1 MRRSSCA
8 GLAAAAL
15 AALSA
20 APALA
25 CSACGCSLT
34 SDWVGEGL
42 TGQPGWR
49 AELRY
54 DYLPQTDLRSG
65 THGVDRSA
73 ITLPADREIERY
85 TRNHYVTASL
95 DYMPSQAWGVSVQL
109 PYILRP
115 HDTVA
120 EGDTDLSH
128 SRTDGIGDL
137 RVIGRYQGFG
147 GSGIT
152 GVQFGLKLPTG
163 GFHTRF
169 SSGPVAGEFVDRGL
183 QAGTGTT
190 DLIAGAYHFGALAGR
205 FDWFTSAQVQVPLN
219 RRADFRPGVTA
230 VASAGVDY
238 TGWRGITP
246 QLQVNLRRAWKDRG
260 FNSDGDNSGGTLA
273 YVSPGASVRLTT
285 RIVAFAHLQLPLYQ
299 KVYGFQLTPKVTVST
314 GIQMRL

>member
-1 MRRSSCA
+1 MRISVCA
-8 GLAAAAL
+8 GLAV
-15 AALSA
+15 ALSA
-20 APALA
+20 VSTAPALA

-54 DYLPQTDLRSG
+54 DYLPQTDLRAG
-65 THGVDRSA
+65 THRVDGSA
-73 ITLPADREIERY
+73 IALPADREIERS

-95 DYMPSQAWGVSVQL
+95 DYMPSPEWGVSVQL

-115 HDTVA
+115 HATVA
-120 EGDTDLSH
+120 AGDTDVSR

-152 GVQFGLKLPTG
+152 GVQLGFKLPSG

-169 SSGPVAGEFVDRGL
+169 DAGPQAGEDVDRGL

-190 DLIAGAYHFGALAGR
+190 DVIVGTYHFGALAGR
-205 FDWFTSAQVQVPLN
+205 FDWFASAQAQVPLN
-219 RRADFRPGVTA
+219 RRADFLPGVT
-230 VASAGVDY
+230 VVGSAGVNY
-238 TGWRGITP
+238 TGWRGMTP
-246 QLQVNLRRAWKDRG
+246 QLQFNLRRVWKDRG
-260 FNSDGDNSGGTLA
+260 FNSDGDNSGGTLV
-273 YVSPGASVRLTT
+273 YISPGASVRVNSNL
-285 RIVAFAHLQLPLYQ
+285 IAFIHLQVPLYQ
-299 KVYGFQLTPKVTVST
+299 KVYGLQLTPKAIVST
-314 GIQMRL
+314 GLQLRL